1 MADIRKPQEKKRKG
15 CEEMFVW
22 YEKENMRFPVKIW
35 LEKQEDLEDSCREQA
50 YHLAQLPFLHQ
61 WACLMPDTH
70 AGKGMPIGGVI
81 ATDGVII
88 PNAVGVDIGCGMAY
102 TETNIQV
109 EEIRGHHDGGMAP
122 LVQAMI
128 GDNYAECSGGL

>member
-1 MADIRKPQEKKRKG
+1 
-15 CEEMFVW
+15 MFVW
-22 YEKENMRFPVKIW
+22 YEKDSMKFPVKIW
-35 LEKQEDLEDSCREQA
+35 LQDAGDVESSCLEQA
-50 YHLAQLPFLHQ
+50 KHLAQLPFLHK

-102 TETNIQV
+102 TETNIRL
-109 EEIRGHHDGGMAP
+109 EEIRNVVTGNGS
-122 LVQAMI
+122 LIQAMI
-128 GDNYAECSGGL
+128 GDMMRNIPVGFEHHKKIGRAHV